1 MAEPWKYCCPIC
13 TEDLRFA
20 DRLQQ
25 HLKEEHGNK
34 QQGYALLEAA
44 PVNFLVVDK
53 TGAVFQKTN
62 QDELCWMSIISNVR
76 YSTWQLMHHKA
87 PIFRVVGETIG

>member
-1 MAEPWKYCCPIC
+1 MAELWKYCCPIC
-13 TEDLRFA
+13 AENLHFA

-34 QQGYALLEAA
+34 QLGYALLEAA
-44 PVNFLVVDK
+44 PVNFLVVNK

-62 QDELCWMSIISNVR
+62 RDELCWMSIISNEG
-76 YSTWQLMHHKA
+76 YSTWQLMRHNA
-87 PIFRVVGETIG
+87 PIFRVVGETNG